1 MQLLREHISDGAQ
14 ILIQVFGEGRSRFLF
29 DQLSALLFRLFL
41 CCDVCLN
48 ARLAPKAAA
57 AEEIRLAQERAEVRI
72 PIAIVGVSKGECL
85 RHLKM
90 FGKENAIVGSKVQF
104 SKIAIQMT
112 MMN

>member
-85 RHLKM
+85 RHWHWLGDAAA
-90 FGKENAIVGSKVQF
+90 FDQDVIHSLVAW
-104 SKIAIQMT
+104 T
-112 MMN
+112 